1 MAINL
6 KQVREKLN
14 QKLPAHPEWLQ
25 ELHIKD
31 ASELSSLSDS
41 QLEQRL
47 SPKILGFLSGQNQD
61 SSWSG
66 KEGDDGRQDAAQ
78 SPKREDWKAGKKDDG
93 HSGK

>member
-14 QKLPAHPEWLQ
+14 QKLAAHPEWLQ

-61 SSWSG
+61 SQ
-66 KEGDDGRQDAAQ
+66 EGREGHAGRQDAEQ